1 MTSSSAAIDITGT
14 DQASPVLA
22 KVGAAALLAG
32 RPATSVT
39 VQLVALAVQ
48 GGLRPEVSVNRRR
61 GLYRVVLNAPGRDGL
76 FGCLDISETTGRIV
90 RAYLTHGNAGVERRH
105 ESVAEIRAVL
115 ASWAAIQ
122 RERNHQS

>member
-1 MTSSSAAIDITGT
+1 MTASSSVAINITGT

-22 KVGAAALLAG
+22 KVAAAALLAG

-76 FGCLDISETTGRIV
+76 FGCIDISETTGKTV
-90 RAYLTHGNAGVERRH
+90 RAYLTHGNDGVERRH
-105 ESVAEIRAVL
+105 DSVAQIRQVLSSWVAVN
-115 ASWAAIQ
+115 
-122 RERNHQS
+122 R